1 MQQSVEQLLAE
12 EQPIVA
18 ANDAAREEQFMRK
31 FIIAFAA
38 MAVIASPGYSAACR
52 DSHGKFIKC
61 AHAAVKKPVRCKDAK
76 GKFARC
82 GAPGTHPA

>member
-1 MQQSVEQLLAE
+1 MQQSVEQTLSLEQLVLA
-12 EQPIVA
+12 A
-18 ANDAAREEQFMRK
+18 KGAAREEQFMRK
-31 FIIAFAA
+31 FIFAFAA
-38 MAVIASPGYSAACR
+38 MAVVASPAYSAACR
-52 DSHGKFIKC
+52 DSHGKFIRC

>member
-1 MQQSVEQLLAE
+1 
-12 EQPIVA
+12 
-18 ANDAAREEQFMRK
+18 MRK
-31 FIIAFAA
+31 LIFAFAA
-38 MAVIASPGYSAACR
+38 IAVVSSPAYAAACR